1 MRECYFLI
9 MIRLANYPLLHNN
22 TFGIDQK
29 CDEFI
34 TFESIDDAV
43 ELAHELKENHGSTQP
58 FLILGGGSN
67 LLLTKDFH
75 GKVLTAD
82 KRFDVEVITGDQPSE
97 SVLLRCWAGTTFD
110 EVVEYAVEQGY
121 YGMENLSLIPGEC
134 GASAVQNIGA
144 YGVEAKD
151 LITKIEAVE
160 LSSGKVVIIGADEC
174 GYEYRQSRF
183 KQDWRDKFLI
193 THVTYR
199 LSRRF
204 HPHLEYGNIREMLT
218 AWEIEEGDLTA
229 QMLRCIIIDIRCAK
243 LPDPSELGNA
253 GSFFMNPIVNKE
265 VLDELK
271 ERFPDVR
278 FFEIDSSISNDTGS
292 QTGNFDHQKRYKI
305 PAGWMIDRCGWKG
318 RRVGKVGVY
327 EKQALVLVNYGGAT
341 GSDVVGL
348 MHAIQDDVFS
358 KFGIHIYPEVNI
370 R

>member
-1 MRECYFLI
+1 MKRI
-9 MIRLANYPLLHNN
+9 KNYSLLHNN

-29 CDEFI
+29 CDEFVI
-34 TFESIDDAV
+34 FETVDDAV
-43 ELAHELKENHGSTQP
+43 DIAGELMTGKGGAVP

-75 GKVLTAD
+75 GKVITTD
-82 KRFDVEVITGDQPSE
+82 KRFDVKMLDDTEHTD

-110 EVVEYAVEQGY
+110 EVVEYAVEHGL

-151 LITKIEAVE
+151 IIKTIEAVE
-160 LSSGKVVIIGADEC
+160 LSTGKTMVIKAAEC
-174 GYEYRQSRF
+174 GYGYRQSRF
-183 KQDWRDKFLI
+183 KKEWRDRFLI

-199 LSRRF
+199 LSRKF
-204 HPHLEYGNIREMLT
+204 QPHLDYGNVRRVLDDRGVDERELT
-218 AWEIEEGDLTA
+218 AR
-229 QMLRCIIIDIRCAK
+229 MLRDIIIDIRRAK
-243 LPDPSELGNA
+243 LPDPSELGNV
-253 GSFFMNPIVNKE
+253 GSFFMNPIVDKV
-265 VLDELK
+265 VLDQLK
-271 ERFPDVR
+271 RKFPDVR
-278 FFEIDSSISNDTGS
+278 FFEVNSLGEAVPSSS
-292 QTGNFDHQKRYKI
+292 QDKKVGQKLYKI

-318 RRVGKVGVY
+318 RRAGRVGVY

-341 GSDVVGL
+341 GCEIVDL

-370 R
+370 K